1 MNSMREKYES
11 LSLTVL
17 RDVAKNRGIKG
28 TSSMRKEAVIEA
40 MVAEDEKAQ
49 ATEAIKAQAVESGKS
64 TQDMEQLD
72 SGQTIQGILE
82 VMTDGF
88 GFIRSDH
95 YLPGE
100 NDVYVSP
107 AQIRRFGLK
116 TGDIVIGNTKVKT
129 EKEKFCALL
138 YVKSVNGLH
147 PEANAKRPNFEDLT
161 PIFPN
166 GTQTSYSKLS
176 L

>member
-129 EKEKFCALL
+129 EKEK
-138 YVKSVNGLH
+138 
-147 PEANAKRPNFEDLT
+147 
-161 PIFPN
+161 
-166 GTQTSYSKLS
+166 
-176 L
+176 